1 MNIDDII
8 MSELSSKSIV
18 IHNLLE
24 GIVPLNPTLAY
35 LTLKRNNLKKMHK
48 APDSIDK
55 IISNELHKIKTK
67 ALISKEKLRS
77 EAGIKTG
84 RGKDGTVYKFTK
96 EQLEVLSEIH
106 EKYGDEMIDR
116 IQTFR
121 KDVLAPYQ
129 LIKRLVKKNKT
140 LTSKEIV
147 GMTHSQF
154 TAGLESGKKKIERR
168 KEFFVNGESYQD
180 KIESISIAID
190 NLKTIES
197 EFLKTGKLNNLIIK
211 KVMQHY
217 DLGSGVFDMTLSD
230 LRKTVVELKKNAN
243 EISDIDKNSELDS
256 REVLDKVRAGIDLR
270 KGVVR
275 RDRLEKQKKRM
286 DTYGKYKRDNT
297 IDESTESDDE
307 FDLTNRNQF
316 AKGKNFNVALGK
328 YLLRAHIIDELRN
341 SIPRNVYKKTYE
353 SILEKLI
360 DEAIKRRRNL
370 IEKKSDTRTKIEFN
384 EIERKIYKAKPTVKT
399 KYSGDIDDY
408 NIVIDNDDFTPTVHI
423 KRPEELKE
431 AEKKIEAA
439 IKRFERSL
447 QTILDEEDFKKL
459 KKYRLIN
466 NLIVVSELKSP
477 ENLFLSKA
485 EIAAKKT
492 GAK

>member
-35 LTLKRNNLKKMHK
+35 LTLKRNNLKKMK
-48 APDSIDK
+48 NAPDSIDK
-55 IISNELHKIKTK
+55 IISNEMKKIKSR
-67 ALISKEKLRS
+67 ALIGKERLRS

-84 RGKDGTVYKFTK
+84 VGKDGTVYKYTK
-96 EQLEVLSEIH
+96 EQLEILSEIH
-106 EKYGDEMIDR
+106 EKYGDEMVEK

-147 GMTHSQF
+147 GMTHAQF
-154 TAGLESGKKKIERR
+154 KAGLESGRKKIERR
-168 KEFFVNGESYQD
+168 KEFFSSGNDAQG
-180 KIESISIAID
+180 KIESVTIAID
-190 NLKTIES
+190 NLKVVER
-197 EFLKTGKLNNLIIK
+197 EFLETGKLNNLIIK

-230 LRKTVVELKKNAN
+230 LRKTVIELKKNA
-243 EISDIDKNSELDS
+243 EDISDIDKGSDLDS
-256 REVLDKVRAGIDLR
+256 REVLDKVKAGIDLR
-270 KGVVR
+270 KGIVR
-275 RDRLEKQKKRM
+275 RDRLEKEKKRM
-286 DTYGKYKRDNT
+286 DNYGKYKKDNT
-297 IDESTESDDE
+297 IDESSDSDDE

-316 AKGKNFNVALGK
+316 ARGNNFNVALGK

-360 DEAIKRRRNL
+360 DEAIKRRRTL
-370 IEKKSDTRTKIEFN
+370 VEKKAGGRSKIEFN
-384 EIERKIYKAKPTVKT
+384 EIERKIYRTKTGIKT
-399 KYSGDIDDY
+399 KYSGDMDDY
-408 NIVIDNDDFTPTVHI
+408 NIVIDDNDFTPTVHI
-423 KRPEELKE
+423 KRPEKLKE

-447 QTILDEEDFKKL
+447 QVIMDDEDFKKL

-485 EIAAKKT
+485 EISAKKT
-492 GAK
+492 GGR